1 MDPRFRGDDRN
12 GLLTKEVT
20 MAEPIIRVLLGKTT
34 MECHDRGVRYLAT
47 KLRDA
52 GMEVVFVNFLEPR
65 EIIDTAIDEDVNVIG
80 ISSSVEGHMPVAREL
95 TRRLKE
101 LKIDDV
107 LVIFGG
113 VIPERDIAPMKEMG
127 VKEVFGPGSSA
138 DEVIEFIRANA
149 RERSFTV

>member
-1 MDPRFRGDDRN
+1 
-12 GLLTKEVT
+12 
-20 MAEPIIRVLLGKTT
+20 MAGPMIRVLLGKTT

-113 VIPERDIAPMKEMG
+113 VIPERDIAPMKDMG

-138 DEVIEFIRANA
+138 DEVIEYIRANA
-149 RERSFTV
+149 RERSFAVE

>member
-1 MDPRFRGDDRN
+1 MADR
-12 GLLTKEVT
+12 
-20 MAEPIIRVLLGKTT
+20 IIRVLLGKTT

-65 EIIDTAIDEDVNVIG
+65 EILETAIDEDVDVIG
-80 ISSSVEGHMPVAREL
+80 ISSSVEGHMPVAREI

-101 LKIDDV
+101 QGIDDI
-107 LVIFGG
+107 LVVFGG

-127 VKEVFGPGSSA
+127 VREVFGPGTSA
-138 DEVIEFIRANA
+138 DAVIEFIRANA
-149 RERSFTV
+149 GARSFAVE

>member
-1 MDPRFRGDDRN
+1 MADR
-12 GLLTKEVT
+12 
-20 MAEPIIRVLLGKTT
+20 IIRVLLGKTT

-65 EIIDTAIDEDVNVIG
+65 EIIETAVDEDVDVIG
-80 ISSSVEGHMPVAREL
+80 ISSSVEGHMPVAREI

-101 LKIDDV
+101 QGIDDI
-107 LVIFGG
+107 LVVFGG

-127 VKEVFGPGSSA
+127 VREVFGPGTSA
-138 DEVIEFIRANA
+138 DAVIEFIRANA
-149 RERSFTV
+149 RERSFAVE